1 VRILIIKLG
10 SIGDIVHTLPSLA
23 AIRAALPTAEISWAV
38 EERSAEILRGNP
50 LIDNLIEVDTHSIR
64 DGMSVDEILANI
76 RGQIRELRSY
86 KFDVALD
93 FQGLLKSAAIAKL
106 SGAKR
111 RWGFSRAAM
120 REPLGR
126 ILLTDTAEV
135 ELEVHVIR
143 KNLSLARMALGIDVP
158 TREFDF
164 PIFSSAS
171 DTAEAESIAAG
182 MADGFAILNP
192 GGGWVTKLWPAE
204 RFGELADR
212 LWADLHL
219 PSILTTGPGE
229 DGLAEAALSASH
241 SGKLRQASPSLKGF
255 YELARRARLHVGG
268 DTGPTH
274 IAVAAG
280 TPIVGLFGPTE
291 WWRNGSP
298 NPDDVCVERTDIDC
312 RIDCHRRTCSK
323 WICMESS
330 ADAVYQACVGR
341 LGLTNDLTIAPLP
354 TSDLSGRKISI

>member
-1 VRILIIKLG
+1 MRILIIKLG

-23 AIRAALPTAEISWAV
+23 AIRLSLPAAEISWVV
-38 EERSAEILRGNP
+38 EERSAEILRDDP

-76 RGQIRELRSY
+76 RGQIRGLRSF

-106 SGAKR
+106 SGAKK
-111 RWGFSRAAM
+111 RWGFSRAAL
-120 REPLGR
+120 REPLSR
-126 ILLTDTAEV
+126 LLLTDTAEV
-135 ELEVHVIR
+135 ERDVHVIR
-143 KNLSLARMALGIDVP
+143 KNLSLAGIALGIDVP
-158 TREFDF
+158 NDEFEF
-164 PIFSSAS
+164 PIFSS
-171 DTAEAESIAAG
+171 TADSKEADAIAG
-182 MADGFAILNP
+182 ELINTGFAILNP

-204 RFGELADR
+204 HFGELADR
-212 LWADLHL
+212 LWTDLRIA
-219 PSILTTGPGE
+219 SVLTTGPGE
-229 DGLAEAALSASH
+229 DNLAEGVIAASR
-241 SGKLRQASPSLKGF
+241 SGKLLPASLSLKGF
-255 YELARRARLHVGG
+255 YELAKLARLYVGG

-298 NPDDVCVERTDIDC
+298 NAGDICVERTDIDC
-312 RIDCHRRTCSK
+312 RVDCHRRTCSK

-330 ADAVYQACVGR
+330 VEAVVGACAKRLAISNDLPANHTLHQVTDAVTR
-341 LGLTNDLTIAPLP
+341 
-354 TSDLSGRKISI
+354 